1 MQHCFFLR
9 SFDGQHSDVQCRP
22 FGLPRPSPGQSF
34 YTRSASESRGYNLGP
49 SCRQEHLYNPL
60 SFSLQTRSRQRT
72 SLQAPNIVIRYDAD
86 SVMPQRLAADQHGSL
101 VQLLPRF
108 IFSASINLALIT
120 PPGATVYPVI
130 GNLFDCPGMSLV
142 DRRGILR

>member
-1 MQHCFFLR
+1 
-9 SFDGQHSDVQCRP
+9 
-22 FGLPRPSPGQSF
+22 
-34 YTRSASESRGYNLGP
+34 
-49 SCRQEHLYNPL
+49 
-60 SFSLQTRSRQRT
+60 
-72 SLQAPNIVIRYDAD
+72 
-86 SVMPQRLAADQHGSL
+86 MPQRLAADQHSSL

-142 DRRGILR
+142 DRRGILRTITVDVGTIMNVLPYLFLCGCVRNPFNDLPRIFAYNRA